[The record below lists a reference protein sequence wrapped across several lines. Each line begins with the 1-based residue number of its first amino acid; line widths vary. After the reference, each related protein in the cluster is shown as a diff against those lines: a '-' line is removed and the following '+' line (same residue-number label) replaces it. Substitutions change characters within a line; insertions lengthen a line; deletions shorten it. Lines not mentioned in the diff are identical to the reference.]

1 MRVAIIDD
9 LVMCRQE
16 IKEYLMRYIR
26 ENYEGE
32 VPELDEFESGTGFVG
47 AFRPQVYDLIFID
60 QYMDGM
66 SGMDTAREI
75 RKWDEEAA
83 LIFVTTSHDHAVD
96 SYGVRAC
103 GYLIKPFTYEAFAR
117 TMRLARVEKIL
128 NARFIAL
135 GDDRI
140 LLKDILWCDRDG
152 HYVQVHTGRQ
162 GILRYRVPFASL
174 ETVLSAYPQ
183 FLPCYRGLIINMDRV
198 GRMEEMEFL
207 MDTGQRVPFRRRD
220 HKEIKS
226 RFSQYMFRRAREEDL
241 L

>member
-1 MRVAIIDD
+1 MKAAIIDD
-9 LVMCRQE
+9 LLECQNE
-16 IKEYLMRYIR
+16 IRNCLHRFFTEHYAKDPVQIESFFS
-26 ENYEGE
+26 GE
-32 VPELDEFESGTGFVG
+32 EFLAGYTKDSF
-47 AFRPQVYDLIFID
+47 DLIFID
-60 QYMDGM
+60 QYMEGM

-75 RKWDEEAA
+75 RKSDEEAA

-103 GYLIKPFTYEAFAR
+103 GYLIKPFTYEAFED
-117 TMRLARVEKIL
+117 TMRLARVGKIL

-140 LLKDILWCDRDG
+140 LLKGILWCDREG
-152 HYVQVHTGRQ
+152 HYAQIHTDRQ
-162 GILRYRVPFASL
+162 GVLRYRVSFSSL
-174 ETVLSAYPQ
+174 EAVLAAYPQ

-198 GRMEEMEFL
+198 RRMEELEFL
-207 MDTGQRVPFRRRD
+207 MDTGEHVPFRKRD

>member
-1 MRVAIIDD
+1 MQVAIIDD
-9 LVMCRQE
+9 IAMCRQE
-16 IKEYLMRYIR
+16 IREYLLRYIR

-32 VPELDEFESGTGFVG
+32 EPELVEFESGARFLGT
-47 AFRPQVYDLIFID
+47 FRPQIYDVIFID
-60 QYMDGM
+60 QYMEGM

-75 RKWDEEAA
+75 RKSDEEAA

-103 GYLIKPFTYEAFAR
+103 GYLIKPFTYEAFR
-117 TMRLARVEKIL
+117 DTMRLARVGKIL

-140 LLKDILWCDRDG
+140 LLKAILWCDRDG
-152 HYVQVHTGRQ
+152 HYVQIHTDKQ
-162 GILRYRVPFASL
+162 GVLRYRAPFASL
-174 ETVLSAYPQ
+174 EAVLSAYPQ

-198 GRMEEMEFL
+198 RRMEELEFL
-207 MDTGQRVPFRRRD
+207 MDTGEHVPFRKRD

>member
-9 LVMCRQE
+9 LAVCRQE
-16 IKEYLMRYIR
+16 IKEYLLRYIR

-32 VPELDEFESGTGFVG
+32 EPELDEFESGTSFLG
-47 AFRPQVYDLIFID
+47 AFCPQIYDVIFID
-60 QYMDGM
+60 QYMEGM

-75 RKWDEEAA
+75 RKSDEEAA

-103 GYLIKPFTYEAFAR
+103 GYLIKPFTYEAFED
-117 TMRLARVEKIL
+117 TMRLARVGKIL

-140 LLKDILWCDRDG
+140 LLKGILWCDREG
-152 HYVQVHTGRQ
+152 HYAQIHTDRQ
-162 GILRYRVPFASL
+162 GVLRYRVSFSSL
-174 ETVLSAYPQ
+174 EAVLAAYPQ

-198 GRMEEMEFL
+198 RRMEELEFL
-207 MDTGQRVPFRRRD
+207 MDTGEHVPFRKRD